1 MAETPE
7 TDRGMASTLGPSSAT
22 SEVKAWFVREVLPLE
37 PLLIRL
43 FRRSGRSDV
52 EDLRQDVYMRV
63 CDAAMEQIP
72 HPTKPF
78 VLAVAR
84 NLLIDRVRRE
94 HIVSIEAVENLDALN
109 VATDDPGPD
118 QNLMAREE
126 LRRLQ
131 LALEKLPRRLR
142 APVVMRKIEGLSRRE
157 IAQRLGVSEKTVE
170 KQLTQ
175 GVRALADILY
185 GESTEIGSKSCT
197 RPGKIRPHAVSKK
210 KPPNG
215 LSSAAIA
222 RNGARPIKPPSMSG
236 LPNRWRMPLRSGG
249 SRPRGAGRIVSMRCA
264 RKPRRA
270 YLRKCAAKFFP
281 S

>member
-7 TDRGMASTLGPSSAT
+7 TDRGMASSLGPGPAT

-37 PLLIRL
+37 PLLIRF

-72 HPTKPF
+72 HPAKPF

-109 VATDDPGPD
+109 IATDDPGPD

-131 LALEKLPRRLR
+131 LALDKLPRRLR
-142 APVVMRKIEGLSRRE
+142 APVVMRKIDGLSRRE

-175 GVRALADILY
+175 GVRALAGILY
-185 GESTEIGSKSCT
+185 GESTDIGSKS
-197 RPGKIRPHAVSKK
+197 
-210 KPPNG
+210 
-215 LSSAAIA
+215 
-222 RNGARPIKPPSMSG
+222 
-236 LPNRWRMPLRSGG
+236 
-249 SRPRGAGRIVSMRCA
+249 
-264 RKPRRA
+264 
-270 YLRKCAAKFFP
+270 
-281 S
+281 

>member
-1 MAETPE
+1 MAETSE
-7 TDRGMASTLGPSSAT
+7 TDRGMASSLGPGSAT

-37 PLLIRL
+37 PLLIRF
-43 FRRSGRSDV
+43 FRRSGRADV

-72 HPTKPF
+72 HPAKPF
-78 VLAVAR
+78 VMAVAR

-94 HIVSIEAVENLDALN
+94 HIVSIEAVENLEALN
-109 VATDDPGPD
+109 VASDDPGPD

-131 LALEKLPRRLR
+131 LALDKLPRRLR

-157 IAQRLGVSEKTVE
+157 IAQRLGVAEKTVE

-185 GESTEIGSKSCT
+185 GESTEIGSKS
-197 RPGKIRPHAVSKK
+197 
-210 KPPNG
+210 
-215 LSSAAIA
+215 
-222 RNGARPIKPPSMSG
+222 
-236 LPNRWRMPLRSGG
+236 
-249 SRPRGAGRIVSMRCA
+249 
-264 RKPRRA
+264 
-270 YLRKCAAKFFP
+270 
-281 S
+281 

>member
-7 TDRGMASTLGPSSAT
+7 TDRGMASSLGPGPAT

-37 PLLIRL
+37 PLLIRF

-72 HPTKPF
+72 HPAKPF

-109 VATDDPGPD
+109 IATDDPGPD

-131 LALEKLPRRLR
+131 LALDKLPRRLR
-142 APVVMRKIEGLSRRE
+142 APVVMRKIDGLSRKE
-157 IAQRLGVSEKTVE
+157 IAARMGIAEITVRRHISD
-170 KQLTQ
+170 
-175 GVRALADILY
+175 GMAILADAVY
-185 GESTEIGSKSCT
+185 GETPNT
-197 RPGKIRPHAVSKK
+197 GKTP
-210 KPPNG
+210 
-215 LSSAAIA
+215 
-222 RNGARPIKPPSMSG
+222 
-236 LPNRWRMPLRSGG
+236 
-249 SRPRGAGRIVSMRCA
+249 
-264 RKPRRA
+264 
-270 YLRKCAAKFFP
+270 
-281 S
+281 

>member
-7 TDRGMASTLGPSSAT
+7 TDRGMASSLGPGPAT

-37 PLLIRL
+37 PLLIRF
-43 FRRSGRSDV
+43 FRRSGRTDV

-63 CDAAMEQIP
+63 CDAAIEQIP
-72 HPTKPF
+72 HPAKPF

-142 APVVMRKIEGLSRRE
+142 APVVMRKIEGMSRRE

-185 GESTEIGSKSCT
+185 GESTEIGSK
-197 RPGKIRPHAVSKK
+197 A
-210 KPPNG
+210 
-215 LSSAAIA
+215 
-222 RNGARPIKPPSMSG
+222 
-236 LPNRWRMPLRSGG
+236 
-249 SRPRGAGRIVSMRCA
+249 
-264 RKPRRA
+264 
-270 YLRKCAAKFFP
+270 
-281 S
+281 

>member
-1 MAETPE
+1 MAEKPE
-7 TDRGMASTLGPSSAT
+7 TDRGMASSLGPGSAT

-37 PLLIRL
+37 PMLIRF
-43 FRRSGRSDV
+43 FRRSGRTDV

-109 VATDDPGPD
+109 IATDDPGPD

-142 APVVMRKIEGLSRRE
+142 APVVMRKIDGLSRRE
-157 IAQRLGVSEKTVE
+157 IAQRLGISEKTVE

-185 GESTEIGSKSCT
+185 GESTDLGSKS
-197 RPGKIRPHAVSKK
+197 
-210 KPPNG
+210 
-215 LSSAAIA
+215 
-222 RNGARPIKPPSMSG
+222 
-236 LPNRWRMPLRSGG
+236 
-249 SRPRGAGRIVSMRCA
+249 
-264 RKPRRA
+264 
-270 YLRKCAAKFFP
+270 
-281 S
+281 

>member
-1 MAETPE
+1 MAEKPE
-7 TDRGMASTLGPSSAT
+7 TDRGMASSLGPGPAT

-37 PLLIRL
+37 PLLIRF
-43 FRRSGRSDV
+43 FRRSGRTDV

-72 HPTKPF
+72 HPAKPF

-109 VATDDPGPD
+109 IATDDPGPD

-131 LALEKLPRRLR
+131 LALDKLPRRLR
-142 APVVMRKIEGLSRRE
+142 APVVMRKIDGLSRRE

-185 GESTEIGSKSCT
+185 GESTDIGSKS
-197 RPGKIRPHAVSKK
+197 
-210 KPPNG
+210 
-215 LSSAAIA
+215 
-222 RNGARPIKPPSMSG
+222 
-236 LPNRWRMPLRSGG
+236 
-249 SRPRGAGRIVSMRCA
+249 
-264 RKPRRA
+264 
-270 YLRKCAAKFFP
+270 
-281 S
+281 

>member
-7 TDRGMASTLGPSSAT
+7 TDRGMASSLGPGSAT

-37 PLLIRL
+37 PLLIRF

-72 HPTKPF
+72 HPAKPF

-131 LALEKLPRRLR
+131 LALDKLPRRLR

-185 GESTEIGSKSCT
+185 GESTEIGSK
-197 RPGKIRPHAVSKK
+197 A
-210 KPPNG
+210 
-215 LSSAAIA
+215 
-222 RNGARPIKPPSMSG
+222 
-236 LPNRWRMPLRSGG
+236 
-249 SRPRGAGRIVSMRCA
+249 
-264 RKPRRA
+264 
-270 YLRKCAAKFFP
+270 
-281 S
+281 

>member
-185 GESTEIGSKSCT
+185 GESTEIGSKS
-197 RPGKIRPHAVSKK
+197 
-210 KPPNG
+210 
-215 LSSAAIA
+215 
-222 RNGARPIKPPSMSG
+222 
-236 LPNRWRMPLRSGG
+236 
-249 SRPRGAGRIVSMRCA
+249 
-264 RKPRRA
+264 
-270 YLRKCAAKFFP
+270 
-281 S
+281 

>member
-1 MAETPE
+1 MAETPK
-7 TDRGMASTLGPSSAT
+7 TDRGMASSLGPGSAT
-22 SEVKAWFVREVLPLE
+22 SEIKAWFVREVLPLE
-37 PLLIRL
+37 PLLIRF

-72 HPTKPF
+72 HPAKPF

-131 LALEKLPRRLR
+131 LALDKLPRRLR

-185 GESTEIGSKSCT
+185 GESTEIGSK
-197 RPGKIRPHAVSKK
+197 A
-210 KPPNG
+210 
-215 LSSAAIA
+215 
-222 RNGARPIKPPSMSG
+222 
-236 LPNRWRMPLRSGG
+236 
-249 SRPRGAGRIVSMRCA
+249 
-264 RKPRRA
+264 
-270 YLRKCAAKFFP
+270 
-281 S
+281 

>member
-7 TDRGMASTLGPSSAT
+7 TDRGMASSLGPGSAA

-37 PLLIRL
+37 PLLIRF

-72 HPTKPF
+72 HPAKPF

-109 VATDDPGPD
+109 IATDDPGPD
-118 QNLMAREE
+118 QNLMAREA

-131 LALEKLPRRLR
+131 LALDKLPRRLR
-142 APVVMRKIEGLSRRE
+142 APVVMRKIDGLSRRE

-185 GESTEIGSKSCT
+185 GESTDIGSKS
-197 RPGKIRPHAVSKK
+197 
-210 KPPNG
+210 
-215 LSSAAIA
+215 
-222 RNGARPIKPPSMSG
+222 
-236 LPNRWRMPLRSGG
+236 
-249 SRPRGAGRIVSMRCA
+249 
-264 RKPRRA
+264 
-270 YLRKCAAKFFP
+270 
-281 S
+281 

>member
-1 MAETPE
+1 MAETSGPE
-7 TDRGMASTLGPSSAT
+7 
-22 SEVKAWFVREVLPLE
+22 SEGERAPRAGGAWAEVNAWFVREVLPLE
-37 PLLIRL
+37 PLLIRF

-72 HPTKPF
+72 HPAKPF

-109 VATDDPGPD
+109 IATDDPGPD

-131 LALEKLPRRLR
+131 LALDKLPRRLR
-142 APVVMRKIEGLSRRE
+142 APVVMRKIDGLSRRE

-185 GESTEIGSKSCT
+185 GESTDIGSKS
-197 RPGKIRPHAVSKK
+197 
-210 KPPNG
+210 
-215 LSSAAIA
+215 
-222 RNGARPIKPPSMSG
+222 
-236 LPNRWRMPLRSGG
+236 
-249 SRPRGAGRIVSMRCA
+249 
-264 RKPRRA
+264 
-270 YLRKCAAKFFP
+270 
-281 S
+281 

>member
-1 MAETPE
+1 MTEAPDKGREDAEPP
-7 TDRGMASTLGPSSAT
+7 GPAVAMT
-22 SEVKAWFVREVLPLE
+22 APQVDAWFVREILPLE
-37 PLLIRL
+37 AALMHFLLRS
-43 FRRSGRSDV
+43 RRSSSEAD
-52 EDLRQDVYMRV
+52 DLRQEVYVRV
-63 CDAAMEQIP
+63 YEAAKQKIP
-72 HPTKPF
+72 HPAKPF

-109 VATDDPGPD
+109 IATDDPGPD

-131 LALEKLPRRLR
+131 LALDKLPRRLR

-185 GESTEIGSKSCT
+185 GESTDIGSKS
-197 RPGKIRPHAVSKK
+197 
-210 KPPNG
+210 
-215 LSSAAIA
+215 
-222 RNGARPIKPPSMSG
+222 
-236 LPNRWRMPLRSGG
+236 
-249 SRPRGAGRIVSMRCA
+249 
-264 RKPRRA
+264 
-270 YLRKCAAKFFP
+270 
-281 S
+281 

>member
-1 MAETPE
+1 MAETPK
-7 TDRGMASTLGPSSAT
+7 TDRGMASTPGPGSAT

-37 PLLIRL
+37 PLLIRF
-43 FRRSGRSDV
+43 FRRSGRTDV

-72 HPTKPF
+72 DPAKPF

-109 VATDDPGPD
+109 IATDDPGPD
-118 QNLMAREE
+118 QNLIAREE

-142 APVVMRKIEGLSRRE
+142 APVVMRKIDGLSRRE
-157 IAQRLGVSEKTVE
+157 IAQRLGISEKTVE

-185 GESTEIGSKSCT
+185 GESAEIGSKS
-197 RPGKIRPHAVSKK
+197 
-210 KPPNG
+210 
-215 LSSAAIA
+215 
-222 RNGARPIKPPSMSG
+222 
-236 LPNRWRMPLRSGG
+236 
-249 SRPRGAGRIVSMRCA
+249 
-264 RKPRRA
+264 
-270 YLRKCAAKFFP
+270 
-281 S
+281 

>member
-7 TDRGMASTLGPSSAT
+7 TDRGMASSLGPGQAT

-37 PLLIRL
+37 PLLIRF

-72 HPTKPF
+72 HPAKPF

-84 NLLIDRVRRE
+84 NPLIDRVRRE

-109 VATDDPGPD
+109 IATDDPGPD

-131 LALEKLPRRLR
+131 LALDKLPRRLR
-142 APVVMRKIEGLSRRE
+142 APVVMRKIDGLSRRE

-185 GESTEIGSKSCT
+185 GESTDIGSKS
-197 RPGKIRPHAVSKK
+197 
-210 KPPNG
+210 
-215 LSSAAIA
+215 
-222 RNGARPIKPPSMSG
+222 
-236 LPNRWRMPLRSGG
+236 
-249 SRPRGAGRIVSMRCA
+249 
-264 RKPRRA
+264 
-270 YLRKCAAKFFP
+270 
-281 S
+281 